1 MKPTNPIFAWGT
13 ALVAALVLA
22 ACGGGGDTGA
32 PAADAQAAA
41 AGSRR
46 AFNAVVS
53 FGDSLSDV
61 GTYQPATVVPGTD
74 PPVYLGGRF
83 TTNSATAT
91 VWVENVAA
99 RLGIAMTPAEVGFG
113 GQSVRCPAAAKG
125 LGATCTAYAQGGA
138 RVSDPNGTRHDA
150 GALTVPIRTQI
161 ANHLERFKTFR
172 STDLVLVWAGAND
185 LLWQTEQ
192 DPAKNPDSFIVRLF
206 RIQALAQ
213 AGAISPQQAQ
223 AQVAVA
229 LQASQAV
236 MATAAQDLVDLVR
249 DQIVA
254 NGGRYVA
261 VLNLPDPAVTP
272 EGVATTALSPVVGAA
287 LTALADS
294 FNAVLKDGL
303 AGLPVQLIDI
313 RALISDVVANPG
325 AHRVANASTPAC
337 DPVRMSQITGGAVT
351 DGFAL
356 FCNATPDSPLN
367 GLLAGANVDT
377 WFFADGNHP
386 TTGGHRL
393 IGNEVMRQLRSFGWV
408 GEREGGGDR

>member
-1 MKPTNPIFAWGT
+1 MRPTNPIFPWGT
-13 ALVAALVLA
+13 ALLAALILA
-22 ACGGGGDTGA
+22 ACGGGGETVA
-32 PAADAQAAA
+32 PAADAQV
-41 AGSRR
+41 AGASTRR

-74 PPVYLGGRF
+74 PPIYLGGRF

-91 VWVENVAA
+91 IWVENVAA
-99 RLGIAMTPAEVGFG
+99 RLGIAITPAEVGFG
-113 GQSVRCPAAAKG
+113 GQSVRCPAAAWG
-125 LGATCTAYAQGGA
+125 QGATCTAYGQGGA

-150 GALTVPIRTQI
+150 GALTVPIRNQV

-172 STDLVLVWAGAND
+172 SSDLVLVWAGAND

-192 DPAKNPDSFIVRLF
+192 DPARNPDSFVVQLF

-213 AGAISPQQAQ
+213 AGAISPEQAQ
-223 AQVAVA
+223 AQVAAA
-229 LQASQAV
+229 LQSSQAV
-236 MATAAQDLVDLVR
+236 MATAALDLVGLVR

-254 NGGRYVA
+254 KGGRYVA

-303 AGLPVQLIDI
+303 AGLPVHLIDI
-313 RALISDVVANPG
+313 RALITDVVAHPRE
-325 AHRVANASTPAC
+325 HRIANAATPAC

-356 FCNATPDSPLN
+356 FCNATPGAPFN
-367 GLLAGANVDT
+367 GLLPEANVDT

-393 IGNEVMRQLRSFGWV
+393 IGNEVLRQLRSFGWV
-408 GEREGGGDR
+408 GERDGGGDR